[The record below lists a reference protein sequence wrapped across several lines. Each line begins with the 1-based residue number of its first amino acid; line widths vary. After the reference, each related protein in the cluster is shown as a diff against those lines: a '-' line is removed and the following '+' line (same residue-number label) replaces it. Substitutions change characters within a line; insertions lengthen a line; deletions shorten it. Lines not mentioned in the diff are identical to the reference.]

1 MNAPLLVGLP
11 SNAGTSTLVT
21 WARGRVP
28 MRQPELTDAQRAVPA
43 GVLAADTGVPVD
55 FLANVTVAPQGTT
68 QTRRSY
74 TARSSAAQR
83 GHGGGAL
90 ARVDAR

>member
-11 SNAGTSTLVT
+11 WNAGTSTLVT

-43 GVLAADTGVPVD
+43 GVLAADTGGLSGLPGQRD
-55 FLANVTVAPQGTT
+55 GGAAGHNAD
-68 QTRRSY
+68 RRS
-74 TARSSAAQR
+74 
-83 GHGGGAL
+83 
-90 ARVDAR
+90 